1 MMKRRITAMALVLSM
16 MIGCMTACGGRKT
29 IEEKPDITTI
39 RSICEMATLECYYH
53 NVATSEKARS
63 KGFFHIGEKDRKFWI
78 EYDGVVKLGID
89 MSQVKMSVENND
101 ITITIP
107 EAKVLSVTVNEDS
120 YNKDSFIAEE
130 DAINGNKIT
139 AEDATQ
145 AVKAANEVMKQ
156 TAQENTALLTNA
168 QSRAKDL
175 IENYIKQ
182 IGKAT
187 GVEYTIHWE
196 YVNNTGSEDQ
206 NNPETESSVK

>member
-1 MMKRRITAMALVLSM
+1 M
-16 MIGCMTACGGRKT
+16 
-29 IEEKPDITTI
+29 
-39 RSICEMATLECYYH
+39 
-53 NVATSEKARS
+53 
-63 KGFFHIGEKDRKFWI
+63 
-78 EYDGVVKLGID
+78 KLGID

-206 NNPETESSVK
+206 NNPETESSAK